1 MTAVSVSPLVTG
13 SVRDKCGTR
22 GIRRYVL
29 DRWCA
34 HTLPVNAFLIRHP
47 AGLCLFDTGQTARAT
62 TRGWF
67 PWWHPFFRLSRFEL
81 EPEDE
86 AAPQL
91 WSRGI
96 EPEQVRRVLLSHL
109 HTDHVGGLDAF
120 THAEVLV
127 PRVEW
132 KRATGLAGRI
142 RGYLPQHWPPE
153 IEPMLVDFD
162 GPPFGPFAA
171 SYDVAGDGRLLL
183 VPTPGHTPGHAAL
196 VVRADEETWL
206 LAGDMVHTA
215 AELDRVDAEV
225 AAWCRE
231 NRVTV
236 LATHDPEPPRPAWT
250 QTV

>member
-1 MTAVSVSPLVTG
+1 MTAISVSPLVTG
-13 SVRDKCGTR
+13 RVRNKRGTR
-22 GIRRYVL
+22 GVRRYVL

-91 WSRGI
+91 RSRGI
-96 EPEQVRRVLLSHL
+96 VPEQVRRVLLSHL

-120 THAEVLV
+120 TQADVLV

-162 GPPFGPFAA
+162 GPSLGPFAA

-196 VVRADEETWL
+196 VVRAEKESWL
-206 LAGDMVHTA
+206 LAGDMVHSA

-231 NRVTV
+231 NRVAV
-236 LATHDPEPPRPAWT
+236 LATHDAEPPRPART

>member
-1 MTAVSVSPLVTG
+1 MTAVSVSPLATG
-13 SVRDKCGTR
+13 RVREKRGTR
-22 GIRRYVL
+22 GVRRYVL
-29 DRWCA
+29 DRWSA
-34 HTLPVNAFLIRHP
+34 QALPVNAFLIRHP

-62 TRGWF
+62 RRGWF

-81 EPEDE
+81 EAEDE
-86 AAPQL
+86 VATQL
-91 WSRGI
+91 RSRGI
-96 EPEQVRRVLLSHL
+96 APAQVSRVLLSHL

-153 IEPMLVDFD
+153 IEPTLVDFD
-162 GPPFGPFAA
+162 GPPLGPFAGT
-171 SYDVAGDGRLLL
+171 YDVAGDGRLLL
-183 VPTPGHTPGHAAL
+183 VPTPGHTPGHSAL
-196 VVRADEETWL
+196 VVRAEEQTWL
-206 LAGDMVHTA
+206 LAGDMVHSA

-231 NRVTV
+231 NRVAV
-236 LATHDPEPPRPAWT
+236 LPAHDPEAPLRLQT